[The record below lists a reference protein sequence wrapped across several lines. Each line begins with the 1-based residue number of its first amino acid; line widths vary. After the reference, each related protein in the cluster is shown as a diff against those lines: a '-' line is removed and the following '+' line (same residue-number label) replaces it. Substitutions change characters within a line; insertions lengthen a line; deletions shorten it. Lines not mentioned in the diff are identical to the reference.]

1 MIPKSQIDQTVERFQ
16 VRTLE
21 RQETE
26 AKLTTGSPLTANT
39 PARVDQRLAR
49 IMAVESANVAFAPVE
64 AAVAAPVTVNV
75 IERALGS
82 NDLIEPVP

>member
-1 MIPKSQIDQTVERFQ
+1 
-16 VRTLE
+16 
-21 RQETE
+21 
-26 AKLTTGSPLTANT
+26 
-39 PARVDQRLAR
+39 
-49 IMAVESANVAFAPVE
+49 MAVESANVAFAPVE